1 MAWTTPATVVTG
13 DVIQASWANT
23 HVRDNSRYLKGLDGP
38 TGFSDDISVAG
49 SVTTTGDADIAGDA
63 YVAGAVGIGTDSPQA
78 IFHIVE
84 DSSGFSIARLS
95 NTANGSNL
103 KNWQLVIQSD
113 GRIDFVSAND
123 AWSEAIAT
131 AISLLHNGRV
141 GIGTTTPSTI
151 LQVVGTLTATLFAGS
166 GASLTN
172 LPAGQLTGTID
183 NARLDSNVLLSSS
196 SLNSAKLTGPV
207 LATTQTILNDG
218 TYTICAAADGG
229 VFFLRDDVGNFAILY
244 LFTGPLQT
252 EISDPFNV
260 FTFVSGTSSSWN
272 LYVNG
277 ADILIQNKRGATRTI
292 EIVRIA
298 GG

>member
-1 MAWTTPATVVTG
+1 MGWTTPATLVTG

-23 HVRDNSRYLKGLDGP
+23 HVRDNSRYLKGLDG
-38 TGFSDDISVAG
+38 SVAIQDDLAVTG
-49 SVTTTGDADIAGDA
+49 GITTTDDT
-63 YVAGAVGIGTDSPQA
+63 GIGTSSPQA
-78 IFHIVE
+78 ILHVYE
-84 DSSGFSIARLS
+84 TSSGAAIVRLT
-95 NTANGSNL
+95 NAANGSNL
-103 KNWQLVIQSD
+103 KNWQITIETD
-113 GRIDFVSAND
+113 GDINFASVND
-123 AWSEAIAT
+123 AWNSINSTVLTLTNAGGAT
-131 AISLLHNGRV
+131 IS
-141 GIGTTTPSTI
+141 
-151 LQVVGTLTATLFAGS
+151 GTLAATTFSGS

-172 LPAGQLTGTID
+172 LNASNLASGTVPD
-183 NARLDSNVLLSSS
+183 ARLSGNVLLSSS
-196 SLNSAKLTGPV
+196 ALNSTKLTGPV

-244 LFTGPLQT
+244 LFTGPLQS